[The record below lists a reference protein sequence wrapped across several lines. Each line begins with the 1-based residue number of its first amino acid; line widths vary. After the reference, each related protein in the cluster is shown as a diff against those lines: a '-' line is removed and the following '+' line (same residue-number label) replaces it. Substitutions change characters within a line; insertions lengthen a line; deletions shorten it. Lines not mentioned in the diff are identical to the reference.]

1 MKRPVIKYFLPA
13 VLAFLVIAG
22 PARALTLQ
30 FRPEALVRG
39 DHVTLQD
46 VALVLDP
53 SESRVLALY
62 RLRLAPS
69 PELGRTAE
77 LCRAT
82 ILAKLRPMVGRAELA
97 EQKIP
102 AVIYVTREKAALNSA
117 LIAERFRRFVY
128 AHMPWPRDRVKIYGI
143 TFRGNLN
150 FPAGKVRITVVP
162 VGHPIY
168 RGEVALNFH
177 LRIDDRLVKV
187 LLVRGRV
194 DVFSD
199 VVVAVRSVAQG
210 QTITRADVRAVAV
223 DQARVPPG
231 LAVSPKQVIGLQALV
246 AFRPGQRIY
255 LVQVRSPR
263 VIRRGEDV
271 TILIKKGALRVSA
284 PGRALTDGHAGGR
297 VTVMNLAT
305 RRRILARVKSPGV
318 VTVSF

>member
-1 MKRPVIKYFLPA
+1 MNQRLIKYFL
-13 VLAFLVIAG
+13 LAALAALLTAG

-69 PELGRTAE
+69 PGLGRTAE
-77 LCRAT
+77 LRRAT
-82 ILAKLRPMVGRAELA
+82 ILAKLKPLIGGAELA
-97 EQKIP
+97 GQKIP
-102 AVIYVTREKAALNSA
+102 AVIYVTRERAALSSA
-117 LIAERFRRFVY
+117 LIAERFRSFVY
-128 AHMPWPRDRVKIYGI
+128 AHMPWPRDRVRIYGI
-143 TFRGNLN
+143 TFRGDLN
-150 FPAGKVRITVVP
+150 FPAGRVGITVVP
-162 VGHPIY
+162 VGHPTY
-168 RGEVALNFH
+168 RGDLALNFH
-177 LRIDDRLVKV
+177 LRIDDRLVKI

-194 DVFSD
+194 DVFSE
-199 VVVAVRSVAQG
+199 VVMAVRSVAPG
-210 QTITRADVRAVAV
+210 ETITAADVRSVPV
-223 DQARVPPG
+223 DQSRVPPG
-231 LAVSPKQVIGLQALV
+231 LATSLKQVIGLQALV
-246 AFRPGQRIY
+246 AFRPGQKIY

-271 TILIKKGALRVSA
+271 TILVQRGGLRVSA

-305 RRRILARVKSPGV
+305 KRRILARVKSPGI